1 LAGKSY
7 RAKITEI
14 REIEGGIV
22 LLRFMPQHRFHY
34 DAGQFLSLQVPD
46 QHNSKESVWRA
57 YSYSLPPEIAKEQG
71 YELCIK
77 RVEGGQTNAYLNH
90 LKVGDWINIRSS
102 YGDFKLKTEAGR
114 GVALIGTGTGVA
126 PLRSIALSNE
136 IQNSNI
142 DFAVA
147 ILGFRTFNEIPYP
160 GDFERAGIATTY
172 ALSKIFEKPLF
183 PFFKGRVTDVL
194 KQLRPDF
201 PWQTTDFY
209 VCGSGEMIRE
219 VVRLLQSAH
228 GVKDSAII
236 AEAFEPAQSSKKAA

>member
-1 LAGKSY
+1 LAGRNY
-7 RAKITEI
+7 RAQITEI
-14 REIEGGIV
+14 REIEGDTV
-22 LLRFMPQHRFHY
+22 LVRFMPQHRFGY
-34 DAGQFLSLQVPD
+34 EPGQFLSLQVPD
-46 QHNSKESVWRA
+46 QHDPKESVWRA
-57 YSYSLPPEIAKEQG
+57 YSYSLPPELAREQG

-77 RVEGGQTNAYLNH
+77 KVKGGQTKAYLET
-90 LKVGDWINIRSS
+90 LKVGDWISLRSS

-126 PLRSIALSNE
+126 PLRSIALSE
-136 IQNSNI
+136 QIQNSNI

-172 ALSKIFEKPLF
+172 ALSKIFEKPQF

-194 KQLRPDF
+194 KQLKPDF
-201 PWQTTDFY
+201 PWLATDFY
-209 VCGSGEMIRE
+209 VCGSGDMIRE
-219 VVRLLQSAH
+219 VVRFLQSAH

-236 AEAFEPAQSSKKAA
+236 AEAFEPAQAAKKAA